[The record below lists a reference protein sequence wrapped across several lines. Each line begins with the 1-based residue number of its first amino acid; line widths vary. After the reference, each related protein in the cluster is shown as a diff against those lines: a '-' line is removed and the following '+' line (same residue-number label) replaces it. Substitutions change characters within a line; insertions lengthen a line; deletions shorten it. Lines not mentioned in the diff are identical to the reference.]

1 MLSMLS
7 VCILR
12 KVMMTT
18 EKPYAAR
25 EELANTLTHGLGAL
39 AALIGAVTLIA
50 LAAAMG
56 DGLRLI
62 AVAIYGC
69 SLVLLYTASTLYHA
83 ARREALKTK
92 LEIFDHCA
100 IYVLIAGTYT
110 PFTLVS
116 LSGIWGWGMF
126 VLIWG
131 LTLLG
136 IALKIRFIGRF
147 PLLSTAIYIVMGW
160 LVVLAAGPLVQAL
173 STSTLI
179 WLVLGGVVYTAGTY
193 FYHNHRLPFGHA
205 IWHLFVLGGS
215 VCHFLAVATV

>member
-1 MLSMLS
+1 
-7 VCILR
+7 
-12 KVMMTT
+12 MTKET
-18 EKPYAAR
+18 QAAR

-39 AALIGAVTLIA
+39 AGLIGAIA
-50 LAAAMG
+50 LIVLAATMG
-56 DGLRLI
+56 DGLRLA
-62 AVAIYGC
+62 AVIIYGF

-83 ARREALKTK
+83 ARREAIKAK

-110 PFTLVS
+110 PFMLVS
-116 LSGIWGWGMF
+116 LNGLWGWSMF
-126 VLIWG
+126 ALIWG
-131 LTLLG
+131 LALLG
-136 IALKIRFIGRF
+136 IVLKMRFIGRF

-160 LVVLAAGPLVQAL
+160 LVVLAAGPLIQAL